1 MAQFRQCGRRTKL
14 GVESDNVDTV
24 DDHVKMVIGRDE
36 KELGGEVHRCEVIE

>member
-1 MAQFRQCGRRTKL
+1 MRTKL

-36 KELGGEVHRCEVIE
+36 EELRGEVHRCEVIE